1 LAEIEGMRQ
10 LRARLAAIGDT
21 EKMMGYLGQIVVGE
35 AKINT
40 RPFRKTGNL
49 GRSIRVDSVTRSSVT
64 VIAGGSGGV
73 GYARFVE
80 QGTGIYG
87 PKKRKIVPKHAK
99 MLSWV
104 SGGSRLTGKGPG
116 STRKFARSV
125 RGRKATPYFVPA
137 AETILRKAGVTRVVV
152 KAWNDAA

>member
-1 LAEIEGMRQ
+1 LAEIQGMRQ

-21 EKMMGYLGQIVVGE
+21 EKMMGFLGQIVVGE

-104 SGGSRLTGKGPG
+104 SGGSRPARVRGPRG
-116 STRKFARSV
+116 SSPGPFVDGRRLPISFPPLKRSSV
-125 RGRKATPYFVPA
+125 RPA
-137 AETILRKAGVTRVVV
+137 
-152 KAWNDAA
+152 